1 MIEDYFQQLIER
13 LLVSP
18 AVSSFR
24 TVKQRILE
32 DDGYVRIKC
41 RLQKAQRLE
50 FAEYVQAHEGV
61 IRVITYNYQWQDA
74 QGGLINRWDNVL
86 HHKEVD
92 SFPHHLH
99 ISETEVISSGP
110 MTLQDVLRAIEE
122 GLPVEG

>member
-13 LLVSP
+13 LFVSP

-24 TVKQRILE
+24 TAKQRILE

-74 QGGLINRWDNVL
+74 QREL
-86 HHKEVD
+86 
-92 SFPHHLH
+92 S
-99 ISETEVISSGP
+99 
-110 MTLQDVLRAIEE
+110 
-122 GLPVEG
+122 GLPDPFVILPLTSDL